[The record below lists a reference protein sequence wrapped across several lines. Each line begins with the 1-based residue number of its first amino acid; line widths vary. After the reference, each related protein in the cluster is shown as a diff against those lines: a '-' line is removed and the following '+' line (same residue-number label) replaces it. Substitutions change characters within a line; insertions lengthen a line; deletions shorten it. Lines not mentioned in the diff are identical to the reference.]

1 MTTKQLFGTMCAVI
15 ALLFATG
22 ETLTNGLLAV
32 VFMGVAVLC
41 LKDYAATEPKV
52 NGKLKMENGKLS
64 ARKAA

>member
-32 VFMGVAVLC
+32 VFMGVAAYL
-41 LKDYAATEPKV
+41 LRDFASAGAGTTELRKHGTTDYP
-52 NGKLKMENGKLS
+52 
-64 ARKAA
+64 KAA